1 MNTLDAIRDRS
12 RFRNL
17 EVTEQVQLLADH
29 VANHMNETGSI
40 HEKLDKID
48 HELTRLRW
56 MNFLSNLGTVILLVL
71 VVAGFIVAHWL

>member
-1 MNTLDAIRDRS
+1 MNALDTIRDRS

-29 VANHMNETGSI
+29 VTNHVEETGSI

-48 HELTRLRW
+48 HELARLRL

-71 VVAGFIVAHWL
+71 VVAGFIVVHWL